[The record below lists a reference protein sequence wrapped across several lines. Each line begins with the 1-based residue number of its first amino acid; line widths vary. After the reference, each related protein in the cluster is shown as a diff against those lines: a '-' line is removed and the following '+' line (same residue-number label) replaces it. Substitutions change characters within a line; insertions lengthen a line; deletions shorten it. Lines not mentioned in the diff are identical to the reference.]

1 MMQYLMYVACAAWAA
16 YQTLAAGIAWCENVV
31 LHALIITAMRY
42 LLFQIWGSVC
52 RLPCISRRHQIIEK
66 GISFEQ
72 IDHEANWC
80 VGNRIDLTAGAS
92 PKSSWQWATSYII

>member
-1 MMQYLMYVACAAWAA
+1 MYVACAAWAA

-31 LHALIITAMRY
+31 LHVLVVTAMRY

-80 VGNRIDLTAGAS
+80 VARRSILVLVLVLEVVGNGLLVIQFDA
-92 PKSSWQWATSYII
+92 